1 MVAKDFRVVA
11 KDKMSLPVM
20 KISHIDRASLVE
32 SENIWLLGTFR
43 SVAKEKMALPVWK
56 LVARESWPH
65 WF

>member
-43 SVAKEKMALPVWK
+43 SVAKEKMALPV
-56 LVARESWPH
+56 
-65 WF
+65 